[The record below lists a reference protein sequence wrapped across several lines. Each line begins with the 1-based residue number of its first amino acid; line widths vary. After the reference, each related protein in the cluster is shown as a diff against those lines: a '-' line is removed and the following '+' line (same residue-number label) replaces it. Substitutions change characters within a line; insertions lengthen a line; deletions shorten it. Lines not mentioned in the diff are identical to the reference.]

1 MFSPGSRHKTGEPVR
16 PGRRL
21 ARMNRLRVS
30 ALRFLLVAAFLLAP
44 VSFPQ
49 TALALCAP
57 SVLID
62 EAIAN
67 ANVVLVGTVT
77 DLSNESRWARVEVEE
92 VWKGPDL
99 PAVVVVR
106 GGPEPGVWSSVDRTY
121 RAVRYLFIV
130 QFDGRVLTDSVCGN
144 TAEWSDNLLVFRPAD
159 WRGPAGA
166 AGESGDARWPID
178 PGAIAG
184 AALLA
189 LVVIGGSAWVARR
202 RHD

>member
-1 MFSPGSRHKTGEPVR
+1 MS
-16 PGRRL
+16 
-21 ARMNRLRVS
+21 RLRFS
-30 ALRFLLVAAFLLAP
+30 AFRFLVVAALLLATTAI
-44 VSFPQ
+44 PQ
-49 TALALCAP
+49 AALASCGP
-57 SVLID
+57 SILID

-77 DLSNESRWARVEVEE
+77 DLSNENRWARVEVEE

-106 GGPEPGVWSSVDRTY
+106 GGPEPGVWTSVDRTY

-130 QFDGRVLTDSVCGN
+130 QFDGRVLTDSVCGK
-144 TAEWSDNLLVFRPAD
+144 TAEWSDNLLVFRPDD

-166 AGESGDARWPID
+166 HGEGGDEMGSID
-178 PGAIAG
+178 PGAIAVPIAG
-184 AALLA
+184 VALLGLA
-189 LVVIGGSAWVARR
+189 IIGGSSWVARR